1 MGWLWDKDFKNWLVW
16 INFLHLSFFPLKHP
30 CPVNQ
35 LVIKKIIYIYF
46 VAGTV
51 ALNSAFSWFS
61 SYPDYFDLRIFP
73 ANCPPVHFNLY
84 CLNAHCWVSLWPF
97 WKVFHHTIIN
107 VKYWCTQNGTHTHT
121 WKAAGYRHGTGQG
134 HLLHFPLIPLST
146 FGKGRL

>member
-1 MGWLWDKDFKNWLVW
+1 M
-16 INFLHLSFFPLKHP
+16 HLSFFPLKHP

-121 WKAAGYRHGTGQG
+121 HERQLDIDMGLDRGICYTF
-134 HLLHFPLIPLST
+134 LLYHCLPLAKEDCKCPWWSVSINTTWELN
-146 FGKGRL
+146 

>member
-1 MGWLWDKDFKNWLVW
+1 M
-16 INFLHLSFFPLKHP
+16 HLSFFSLKDP
-30 CPVNQ
+30 CPVDQ

-46 VAGTV
+46 VSGTV

-61 SYPDYFDLRIFP
+61 SYPAYFDLRIFP

-84 CLNAHCWVSLWPF
+84 CLNAYCWVSLWPF

-121 WKAAGYRHGTGQG
+121 KGSWISTWDWTGAFVTLSSYTIVYLWQRKIVSVPGGLCRSILQG
-134 HLLHFPLIPLST
+134 S
-146 FGKGRL
+146 